1 MTPEQA
7 RQTQATVERTLR
19 EAEVNPYEMFRAQ
32 VDLAGEKLGYPADI
46 LEMVK
51 RPERVLE
58 VSVPVRMDD
67 GRIEVFRGYRVQHSS
82 VRGPC
87 KGGIRFHPAVTID
100 EVKALAGW
108 MTWKCAVV
116 DIPLGGGKGGV
127 VCDPTTLS
135 EGELE
140 RLTRRYTAMI
150 LPLIGPHHDIP
161 APDVNTNARI
171 MNWVMDTATALRGE
185 PMYGIVTGK
194 DLAVGGARGRR
205 EATGR
210 GVVIV
215 IEELLARLGREVAG
229 ATVAVQGFGNVGSVA
244 AQLLHAKGAKVVGVS
259 DISGA
264 LYDPTGLDIP
274 SLLEHVSRSPQ
285 RLIAGYTAPGVQP
298 LAGPEVLTLDV
309 DVLVPAALEG
319 QITEVNAG
327 QIKARVIVEGANGPT
342 TPEADLILE
351 ERGRVVAPDILANAG
366 GVVVSYFEWVQN
378 LQNFYWEEAETNERL
393 AVILRR
399 AFQSVWDNAKKHDV
413 SLRTAA
419 FMMGLERVVEAIRLR
434 GVFP

>member
-7 RQTQATVERTLR
+7 RQAQATVEHALGTV
-19 EAEVNPYEMFRAQ
+19 EVNPYEMFRAQ
-32 VDLAGEKLGYPADI
+32 VDLAGEKLGYPGDI

-51 RPERVLE
+51 RPERVVE

-67 GRIEVFRGYRVQHSS
+67 GRIEVFTGYRVQHSS
-82 VRGPC
+82 ARGPY
-87 KGGIRFHPAVTID
+87 KGGIRYSLGVTMD

-116 DIPLGGGKGGV
+116 NIPLGGGKGGI
-127 VCDPTTLS
+127 VCDPTKLS

-150 LPLIGPHHDIP
+150 LPVIGPQHDIP
-161 APDVNTNARI
+161 APDVNTNSRI
-171 MNWVMDTATALRGE
+171 MNWIMDTATVLRGE

-215 IEELLARLGREVAG
+215 TEEILGRLGRKLAG
-229 ATVAVQGFGNVGSVA
+229 ATVAIQGFGNVGSVA
-244 AQLLHAKGAKVVGVS
+244 AQLFHARGAKVVAVS
-259 DISGA
+259 DVSGA
-264 LYDPTGLDIP
+264 LYHPEGLNIP
-274 SLLEHVSRSPQ
+274 ELVEHVARSPQ
-285 RLIAGYTAPGVQP
+285 RLIAGYTAPGVQELP
-298 LAGPEVLTLDV
+298 GPEVLTLDV
-309 DVLVPAALEG
+309 DILVPAALEG
-319 QITEVNAG
+319 QITAANAG
-327 QIKARVIVEGANGPT
+327 RIEARVIVEGANGPT

-351 ERGRVVAPDILANAG
+351 NRGRVVVPDILANAG
-366 GVVVSYFEWVQN
+366 GVIVSYFEWVQN
-378 LQNFYWEEAETNERL
+378 LQNFYWDEEETNGRL
-393 AVILRR
+393 AAILRR
-399 AFQSVWDNAKKHDV
+399 AFGGVWDNADRHGV
-413 SLRTAA
+413 SLRTSA
-419 FMMGLERVVEAIRLR
+419 FMLGLERIVEAIRLR

>member
-1 MTPEQA
+1 MTPEQV
-7 RQTQATVERTLR
+7 RQAQATVDRALGRT
-19 EAEVNPYEMFRAQ
+19 EVNPYEMFCAQ
-32 VDLAGEKLGYPADI
+32 VDLAGEKLGYPADT

-67 GRIEVFRGYRVQHSS
+67 GRIEVFTGYRVQHSS
-82 VRGPC
+82 ARGPY
-87 KGGIRFHPAVTID
+87 KGGIRYSLGVTLD

-127 VCDPTTLS
+127 VCDPTKLS

-161 APDVNTNARI
+161 APDVNTNSRI

-194 DLAVGGARGRR
+194 DLPVGGARGRR

-215 IEELLARLGREVAG
+215 IEELLSRLGKKIAG

-244 AQLLHAKGAKVVGVS
+244 AQLLHQKGARVVGVS
-259 DISGA
+259 DVSGT
-264 LYDPTGLDIP
+264 LYSPAGLDIP
-274 SLLEHVSRSPQ
+274 GLLAHVARSPR
-285 RLIAGYTAPGVQP
+285 RLIAGYTAPGVEALP
-298 LAGPEVLTLDV
+298 GPDVLTLDV

-319 QITEVNAG
+319 QITAENAG
-327 QIKARVIVEGANGPT
+327 RIEAQVIVEGANGPT

-351 ERGRVVAPDILANAG
+351 ERGRMVAPDILANAG
-366 GVVVSYFEWVQN
+366 GVIVSYFEWVQN
-378 LQNFYWEEAETNERL
+378 LQNFYWGEEETNERL
-393 AVILRR
+393 AAILRR
-399 AFQSVWDNAKKHDV
+399 AFQGVWDHAQKHDV
-413 SLRTAA
+413 SLRTSA
-419 FMMGLERVVEAIRLR
+419 FMLGLERIVEAIRLR
-434 GVFP
+434 GIFP

>member
-7 RQTQATVERTLR
+7 RQAQATVERALKG
-19 EAEVNPYEMFRAQ
+19 AEVNPYEMFRAQ
-32 VDLAGEKLGYPADI
+32 VDLAGEKLGYPADT

-51 RPERVLE
+51 RPERVIE

-67 GRIEVFRGYRVQHSS
+67 GRIEVFTGYRVQHSS
-82 VRGPC
+82 VRGPY
-87 KGGIRFHPAVTID
+87 KGGIRYHPSVTMD

-108 MTWKCAVV
+108 MAWKCAVV
-116 DIPLGGGKGGV
+116 DIPLGGGKGGI
-127 VCDPTTLS
+127 VCDPTRMS

-140 RLTRRYTAMI
+140 RLTRRYAAMI
-150 LPLIGPHHDIP
+150 LPLVGPQHDIP

-171 MNWVMDTATALRGE
+171 MNWFMDTATVLRGE

-210 GVVIV
+210 GVMIV
-215 IEELLARLGREVAG
+215 VEELLARLERKIAG
-229 ATVAVQGFGNVGSVA
+229 STVAVQGFGNVGSVA
-244 AQLLHAKGAKVVGVS
+244 AQLLHEKGAKVVGVS
-259 DISGA
+259 DVSGT
-264 LYDPTGLDIP
+264 LYNPNGLDIP
-274 SLLEHVSRSPQ
+274 ALLAYVARSPQ
-285 RLIAGYTAPGVQP
+285 RLIAGYTAAGVQALP
-298 LAGPEVLTLDV
+298 GSDVLTLDV

-319 QITEVNAG
+319 QITEANAE
-327 QIKARVIVEGANGPT
+327 QIKAQVIVEGANGPT

-351 ERGRVVAPDILANAG
+351 EHGRVVAPDILANAG
-366 GVVVSYFEWVQN
+366 GVIVSYFEWVQN

-393 AVILRR
+393 AAILRR
-399 AFQSVWDNAKKHDV
+399 AFQGVWDNAKKHDV
-413 SLRTAA
+413 SLRTSA
-419 FMMGLERVVEAIRLR
+419 FMLGLERIVEVIRLR